1 MQNPVCSVSAG
12 SCILQVM
19 NRTLVRWNTVHVGG
33 GAGGRGGMGLRNWDW
48 NCNPFIHSRH
58 RHQWMWEDPPNTP
71 FSRRNTKLFDMFLF
85 PQCKFC
91 NPTEEETGDSN
102 NNSKNDKVMMMMMV
116 LMIATVAAA
125 AISISIFISV
135 LAYRLS
141 TWNICVKQRS
151 QQGRSTFL
159 CEITNWTHLAQL
171 PQSGEN

>member
-1 MQNPVCSVSAG
+1 
-12 SCILQVM
+12 
-19 NRTLVRWNTVHVGG
+19 
-33 GAGGRGGMGLRNWDW
+33 
-48 NCNPFIHSRH
+48 
-58 RHQWMWEDPPNTP
+58 MWEDPPNTP

-91 NPTEEETGDSN
+91 NPSEEETEDSN

-141 TWNICVKQRS
+141 T
-151 QQGRSTFL
+151 
-159 CEITNWTHLAQL
+159 
-171 PQSGEN
+171 